1 MRPLSLDNVGNSL
14 QNRYEYNFLGSIYL
28 TDTKMQRALSSLL
41 LICLTV
47 MLFPCNSDGNEKP
60 VRFSD
65 VRPELESAIEQL
77 SAHINVFE
85 DILNQMNA
93 SAKAN
98 QSYNE
103 QKNIFLSSQLAITT
117 IVAILEYNRDLM
129 VLFGDLKD
137 ENRKKFYG
145 IRIESLETS
154 VKQINNMYKQIL
166 INYTIFP
173 SDFFEQ
179 AVVNTERRTIMSSIA
194 SLKKCIALLVSVNQK

>member
-1 MRPLSLDNVGNSL
+1 MR
-14 QNRYEYNFLGSIYL
+14 
-28 TDTKMQRALSSLL
+28 KASSL

-47 MLFPCNSDGNEKP
+47 LLSPCHFYGNQKP

-65 VRPELESAIEQL
+65 IRPELESAIGQL

-85 DILNQMNA
+85 DVLNKMDA

-103 QKNIFLSSQLAITT
+103 QKNIFLSSQLAIATV
-117 IVAILEYNRDLM
+117 VAILEYNRDLLI
-129 VLFGDLKD
+129 LFSDLKD
-137 ENRKKFYG
+137 ENRKKFYE
-145 IRIESLETS
+145 IRIESMQTS
-154 VKQINNMYKQIL
+154 VKQINNMYRQIM

-179 AVVNTERRTIMSSIA
+179 AVVNTERRTIMASIA
-194 SLKKCIALLVSVNQK
+194 SLEKCIALLKSVDPK

>member
-1 MRPLSLDNVGNSL
+1 MN
-14 QNRYEYNFLGSIYL
+14 
-28 TDTKMQRALSSLL
+28 KM
-41 LICLTV
+41 
-47 MLFPCNSDGNEKP
+47 D
-60 VRFSD
+60 
-65 VRPELESAIEQL
+65 
-77 SAHINVFE
+77 
-85 DILNQMNA
+85 A

-98 QSYNE
+98 QRYNE

-154 VKQINNMYKQIL
+154 VKQIKNMYKQIL

-179 AVVNTERRTIMSSIA
+179 ALVNAERRTIMSSIA
-194 SLKKCIALLVSVNQK
+194 SLEKCIALLESVNQK